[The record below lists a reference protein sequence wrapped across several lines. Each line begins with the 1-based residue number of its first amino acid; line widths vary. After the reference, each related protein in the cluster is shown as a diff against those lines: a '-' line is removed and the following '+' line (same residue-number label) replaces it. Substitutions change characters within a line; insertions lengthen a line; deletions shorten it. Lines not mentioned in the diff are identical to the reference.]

1 MQKWL
6 NQLRCC
12 LGADSRGPKEPL
24 LDGVDT
30 TSLMERAILGV
41 VWPTEKHWESA
52 ALYAAEGIIQ
62 SRITA

>member
-1 MQKWL
+1 
-6 NQLRCC
+6 
-12 LGADSRGPKEPL
+12 
-24 LDGVDT
+24 
-30 TSLMERAILGV
+30 MERAILGV